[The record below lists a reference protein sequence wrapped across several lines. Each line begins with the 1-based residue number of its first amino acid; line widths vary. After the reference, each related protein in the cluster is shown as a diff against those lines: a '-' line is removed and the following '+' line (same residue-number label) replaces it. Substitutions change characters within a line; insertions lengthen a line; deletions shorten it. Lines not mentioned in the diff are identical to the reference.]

1 MVGFLFVVVCFLCTF
16 LAADVLPFVRG
27 HDPHLH
33 CGSQAFYG
41 EQNASSVRIKGAPVT
56 PNRSFLLS
64 QQ

>member
-33 CGSQAFYG
+33 CGSHAFYG
-41 EQNASSVRIKGAPVT
+41 EQNASSEHRLALRWKK
-56 PNRSFLLS
+56 LLLLTTLL
-64 QQ
+64 